1 MQPTIQTITDVFDN
15 RGNDSYGVEAVT
27 QLQNALQSGLLA
39 EEAGAGTGLV
49 VASLLHDI
57 GHIFEAESLPES
69 CDENMDDRHEFRANG
84 WLKEQFGPEVAD
96 PVRLHVLAKALPL
109 HRGLRPRGDALADIA
124 QKLPRP
130 RRHNGCGGASGVRER
145 AVFPRSTRA
154 AKVGRPGQGHRQD
167 HAFARALS
175 PRTRSL
181 LEVCMIKS
189 AFLELLRNESPFFDS
204 IIHGVDY
211 WRTVERNGLY
221 LSQFN
226 NADKEVI
233 SYFAYVH
240 DCMRLN
246 EGEDAKHGLRG
257 ARFAD
262 RHRELILL
270 DDTQFRQLTDACA
283 GHTYGKRPDC
293 VTINTCWD
301 ADRLDIGRVGVA
313 VNPDYLVSE
322 EAKRIA
328 RAKDFG
334 VLEQFNRSS
343 YQN

>member
-1 MQPTIQTITDVFDN
+1 
-15 RGNDSYGVEAVT
+15 
-27 QLQNALQSGLLA
+27 
-39 EEAGAGTGLV
+39 
-49 VASLLHDI
+49 
-57 GHIFEAESLPES
+57 
-69 CDENMDDRHEFRANG
+69 MDDRHEFRANG

-96 PVRLHVLAKALPL
+96 PIRLHVLAKRYLCTADSGHEETLSPTSRKSY
-109 HRGLRPRGDALADIA
+109 HDQGGTMDA
-124 QKLPRP
+124 
-130 RRHNGCGGASGVRER
+130 EE
-145 AVFPRSTRA
+145 RA

-204 IIHGVDY
+204 IIHGVDH

-246 EGEDAKHGLRG
+246 EGEDSKHGLRG

-328 RAKDFG
+328 CAKDFG
-334 VLEQFNRSS
+334 VLEQFNSS
-343 YQN
+343 SHRN